1 MPFCLIGVLRM
12 NECLSEI
19 EEFLAEEIQ
28 DEMTIKRILIRFR
41 ERFAKGSIYVSF
53 DYQQRN
59 AEIKRRYNGKNTRI
73 LAREYNLSV
82 RQISTILKDKYHAM

>member
-1 MPFCLIGVLRM
+1 M

-19 EEFLAEEIQ
+19 EEFLVEEIQ
-28 DEMTIKRILIRFR
+28 DAVTVKRILIKFR

-59 AEIKRRYNGKNTRI
+59 NEIKRRYNGNNARL
-73 LAREYNLSV
+73 LAREYNLSA
-82 RQISTILKDKYHAM
+82 RQISTIVKDKYHAMQSELF